1 MSDNQAIV
9 RDFIDACNANDV
21 ERVMTFFTD
30 DCVYH
35 NVPID
40 PVTGPDAIRGVL
52 TGVMGMAS
60 EIDWVVHNIAESSGG
75 IAESSGGSVLT
86 ERTDRFLIGEK
97 WLELPVM
104 GTFDLRDGK
113 ICGWRDYFDMQQFQ
127 RQLPG

>member
-52 TGVMGMAS
+52 TGFMGMAS

-75 IAESSGGSVLT
+75 TVLT

>member
-35 NVPID
+35 NVPMD

-52 TGVMGMAS
+52 AGFMGMAS
-60 EIDWVVHNIAESSGG
+60 EIDWVVHKIAESSGG
-75 IAESSGGSVLT
+75 VVLT

>member
-52 TGVMGMAS
+52 AGFMGMAS

-75 IAESSGGSVLT
+75 TVLT

>member
-35 NVPID
+35 NVPMD

-52 TGVMGMAS
+52 AGFMGMAS

-75 IAESSGGSVLT
+75 TVLT

>member
-35 NVPID
+35 NVPMD

-52 TGVMGMAS
+52 TGFMGMAS

-75 IAESSGGSVLT
+75 TVLT

>member
-1 MSDNQAIV
+1 MSDNQALI

-35 NVPID
+35 NVPMD

-52 TGVMGMAS
+52 TGFMGMAS

-75 IAESSGGSVLT
+75 TVLT

>member
-52 TGVMGMAS
+52 TGFMGMAS

-75 IAESSGGSVLT
+75 VVLT